1 MSYSHNS
8 NNPMVVLS
16 NTADALLQQYES
28 NSLTL
33 EEYQAAI
40 TSQVIPQLEG
50 LDKSVPIDEAMN
62 KIQFAVAMAV
72 GSVE

>member
-8 NNPMVVLS
+8 NNPMVVLA
-16 NTADALLQQYES
+16 NTANTLFQQYES
-28 NSLTL
+28 KSITL

-40 TSQVIPQLEG
+40 ASQVIPQLAT
-50 LDKSVPIDEAMN
+50 LDKSSPNDEAMHT
-62 KIQFAVAMAV
+62 ISYAVAMAV